1 MRSSLQSIFR
11 QHFPAFSQTRTLHV
25 REWRAASAIINCHSA
40 ALGGYVLACPDGHH
54 SETHYYACRHR
65 SCPRCAQGPRQQ
77 WVQAELHKLLACAH
91 FHCIFTLPHDFLAL
105 WEYNRA
111 WTNKLLF
118 DCARTSLL
126 ELCAD
131 PRYLGAT
138 PGLLMAL
145 HTWGRTLSLHPHV
158 HCLISAGGL
167 DATHQWRAC
176 KADYLVSVQALS
188 ALFRGKCLAHLSH
201 ALAHQRLHL
210 PPQQDAQHWRQC
222 IRRQYTKHWNI
233 ELSKPY
239 AHGRGVALYLARYVK
254 GGPLGQER
262 TLRVNDHG
270 VHFDYTDHRDGQH
283 KHMTL
288 QTDAFIGRVLWH
300 APVQG
305 QHLVRHCGL
314 YASAAKAHQRKAVAA
329 LQPVSMPQ
337 SQEPLACHT
346 ASEQSTSVQ
355 RCPRCTQALVRT
367 SSVLPAHRF
376 GEISI
381 ARLSG
386 TPSRI
391 GPTGRPSGQTPVS
404 DNGVLRRRSLRRCSP
419 LN

>member
-1 MRSSLQSIFR
+1 MAR
-11 QHFPAFSQTRTLHV
+11 
-25 REWRAASAIINCHSA
+25 
-40 ALGGYVLACPDGHH
+40 
-54 SETHYYACRHR
+54 
-65 SCPRCAQGPRQQ
+65 CPRDHQLPQRRPGRLRAGVPRGAPFTDPLLRLPPPQLPTLRPAPAPR
-77 WVQAELHKLLACAH
+77 VGAAELHKLLPCAH
-91 FHCIFTLPHDFLAL
+91 FHAVFTLPHDFLRL
-105 WEYNRA
+105 WEFNRA

-131 PRYLGAT
+131 TRHLGAT

-167 DATHQWRAC
+167 DDRGQWRNS
-176 KADYLVSVQALS
+176 KTDYLVPVKALS
-188 ALFRGKCLAHLSH
+188 ALFRGKLLAHLSH
-201 ALAHQRLHL
+201 ALTHQRLKL
-210 PPQQDAQHWRQC
+210 PPQQDVAHWRQC
-222 IRRQYTKHWNI
+222 IRRQYARHWNV
-233 ELSKPY
+233 ELSQPY

-254 GGPLGQER
+254 GGPLGHGRALQM
-262 TLRVNDHG
+262 NAQG

-288 QTDAFIGRVLWH
+288 QTDAFIRRVLWH

-314 YASAAKAHQRKAVAA
+314 YCSAAKALQYKARAA
-329 LQPVSMPQ
+329 LRPTSMPLAQ
-337 SQEPLACHT
+337 GPLACHAPPAQPTT
-346 ASEQSTSVQ
+346 AHS
-355 RCPRCTQALVRT
+355 CPRCMQPLVRT
-367 SSVLPAHRF
+367 TSVLPAHRF

-381 ARLSG
+381 GRLSD
-386 TPSRI
+386 TTSCI
-391 GPTGRPSGQTPVS
+391 GPTGRPSGQTTAD

>member
-1 MRSSLQSIFR
+1 M
-11 QHFPAFSQTRTLHV
+11 
-25 REWRAASAIINCHSA
+25 
-40 ALGGYVLACPDGHH
+40 G
-54 SETHYYACRHR
+54 
-65 SCPRCAQGPRQQ
+65 
-77 WVQAELHKLLACAH
+77 
-91 FHCIFTLPHDFLAL
+91 
-105 WEYNRA
+105 
-111 WTNKLLF
+111 
-118 DCARTSLL
+118 
-126 ELCAD
+126 
-131 PRYLGAT
+131 
-138 PGLLMAL
+138 
-145 HTWGRTLSLHPHV
+145 
-158 HCLISAGGL
+158 
-167 DATHQWRAC
+167 QWRAC

-188 ALFRGKCLAHLSH
+188 ALFRGKLLAQLSH
-201 ALAHQRLHL
+201 ALTHQRLHL
-210 PPQQDAQHWRQC
+210 PPQQDTQHWRQC
-222 IRRQYTKHWNI
+222 IRQQYTKHWNI
-233 ELSKPY
+233 ELSAPY

-262 TLRVNDHG
+262 ALRVNDQG

-288 QTDAFIGRVLWH
+288 QTDAFIRRVLWH

-346 ASEQSTSVQ
+346 ASEQPTSAHV
-355 RCPRCTQALVRT
+355 CPRCTQALVRT

-381 ARLSG
+381 ARLSD
-386 TPSRI
+386 TPARI
-391 GPTGRPSGQTPVS
+391 GPTGRPSGQTPAS
-404 DNGVLRRRSLRRCSP
+404 HNGVLRRRSLRRCSP